1 MTKAKGPLHA
11 VHFRRRREG
20 KTDYAKRLALLKSRK
35 ARLVVRKT
43 NARVIVQFVE
53 YDARGDRTVASAD
66 SKELAGHGFVGKCN
80 APSAYL
86 VAALAAKKAAA
97 KGLKE
102 FVLDTG
108 RHDITKGGI
117 VFAALKGALDAG
129 LQAPHSPECFPLQ
142 DRIEGKHLAAG
153 VQVAFAS
160 AKQKI
165 LAK

>member
-1 MTKAKGPLHA
+1 MTRAKGPLHA

-20 KTDYAKRLALLKSRK
+20 KTDYEKRLALLKSR
-35 ARLVVRKT
+35 RTRMVVRKT
-43 NARVIVQFVE
+43 NARVIAQFVE
-53 YDARGDRTVASAD
+53 YDAKGDRTLAAAD
-66 SKELAGHGFVGKCN
+66 SKELAKHGFPGKCN

-86 VAALAAKKAAA
+86 VGALAARKASA
-97 KGLKE
+97 KGAKE

-108 RHDITKGGI
+108 RHSITKGGI

-129 LQAPHSPECFPLQ
+129 LQAPHSPDCIPAE
-142 DRIEGKHLAAG
+142 DRIAGKHLSQAT
-153 VQVAFAS
+153 QDAFLT

>member
-1 MTKAKGPLHA
+1 MTQAKGPLHA

-35 ARLVVRKT
+35 TRLVIRKT
-43 NARVIVQFVE
+43 NARVIAQFIDF
-53 YDARGDRTVASAD
+53 DAKGDKTVASAE
-66 SKELAGHGFVGKCN
+66 SKELAKHGFTGKCN

-86 VAALAAKKAAA
+86 VGALAAKKASA
-97 KGLKE
+97 KGVKE

-108 RHDITKGGI
+108 RHEITKGGI
-117 VFAALKGALDAG
+117 IFAALKGALDAG
-129 LQAPHSPECFPLQ
+129 LKAPHSPECIPAQ
-142 DRIEGKHLAAG
+142 DRIEGKHLSK
-153 VQVAFAS
+153 QTQDSFAS